1 MSRCAMNC
9 APSFSHLVSH
19 SSLVTTLPRKRRGG
33 VRESGTARQSKR
45 KKEKETKTEGE
56 SEGKKK
62 RMREK
67 EKEEERV

>member
-1 MSRCAMNC
+1 MNC

-33 VRESGTARQSKR
+33 LERVARRDRGES

-56 SEGKKK
+56 SEGEKK